1 MGLFVTWVPDA
12 DTVPSRTVSEG
23 RTDMPETT
31 VFVGLDVGKSEH
43 HCVALNAAGERLVD
57 RPLPNDE
64 AAVRALFTGLVS
76 RGEVIV
82 VVDQPASI
90 GALPVA
96 VAQDMGLATAYLPG
110 LAMRRIADLHP
121 GTAKTDARDAFVIAD
136 AARTLPHTLRSVDIA
151 GPAMADLSVLMG
163 YDDDL
168 RDQLTAGT
176 NRIRNLLLGVHPALE
191 RALGADLAHPAVLGL
206 LARYGGPTGL
216 KAAGR
221 RRIDNVLRKKAPRMH
236 AALADRIWT
245 ALGEQTVIVPGT
257 TAVEAILP
265 QQAAA
270 LAGLLDQ
277 RTAIAA
283 QVEKVLDDHPLAQV
297 LTSMPGVGVRT
308 AARILVEI
316 GDASSFPTAGH
327 LAAYAGLAPVTRRSG
342 SSVKGEHPARGGNK
356 RLKNALF
363 LSAFAS
369 LSDPE
374 SRAYYDRKRA
384 QGKKHNAALVC
395 LARRR
400 IDVMFAM
407 LRDGTYYH
415 TKSPAAA

>member
-1 MGLFVTWVPDA
+1 M
-12 DTVPSRTVSEG
+12 SE
-23 RTDMPETT
+23 PT
-31 VFVGLDVGKSEH
+31 VFIGLDVGKSEH
-43 HCVALNAAGERLVD
+43 HCTALNVAGKRLVD
-57 RPLPNDE
+57 RSLPNDE
-64 AAVRALFTGLVS
+64 QALRTVFGQLAE
-76 RGEVIV
+76 RGQVVV

-96 VAQDMGLATAYLPG
+96 VAQAMGLDTAYLPG

-121 GTAKTDARDAFVIAD
+121 GTAKTDARDAYVIAD

-168 RDQLTAGT
+168 RDQVTAGT
-176 NRIRNLLLGVHPALE
+176 NRIRNLLLSVHPALE
-191 RALGADLAHPAVLGL
+191 RALGAELAHPAVLGL

-216 KAAGR
+216 KTAGR
-221 RRIDNVLRKKAPRMH
+221 KRIDNLLAKKAPRMH
-236 AALADRIWT
+236 AALAERIWT
-245 ALGEQTVIVPGT
+245 ALGEQTVVVAGT
-257 TAVEAILP
+257 AAVEAILP
-265 QQAAA
+265 KQAAA

-277 RTAIAA
+277 RSQIAA
-283 QVEKVLDDHPLAQV
+283 DVEKALDDHPLARV

-316 GDASSFPTAGH
+316 GDASSFPSAGH

-342 SSVKGEHPARGGNK
+342 SSIKGEHPARGGNK

-363 LSAFAS
+363 LSAFAA
-369 LSDPE
+369 LSYPE

-400 IDVMFAM
+400 TDVIYAM
-407 LRDGTYYH
+407 LRDGTYYQGK
-415 TKSPAAA
+415 TSVAA

>member
-1 MGLFVTWVPDA
+1 M
-12 DTVPSRTVSEG
+12 SE
-23 RTDMPETT
+23 PT

-43 HCVALNAAGERLVD
+43 HCTALNVAGDRLMD
-57 RPLPNDE
+57 RPVPNDE
-64 AAVRALFTGLVS
+64 QALRQLFAGLAEH
-76 RGEVIV
+76 GELIV

-96 VAQDMGLATAYLPG
+96 VAQDMGLQVGYLPG

-151 GPAMADLSVLMG
+151 GPAMSDLAVLMG

-168 RDQLTAGT
+168 RDQVTAGS
-176 NRIRNLLLGVHPALE
+176 NRIRNLLMSVHPGLE
-191 RALGADLAHPAVLGL
+191 RALGADLAHPAVLAL

-221 RRIDNVLRKKAPRMH
+221 KRIDTLLAKKAPRMH
-236 AALADRIWT
+236 AALTDRIWT
-245 ALGEQTVIVPGT
+245 ALGEQTVVVAGT

-265 QQAAA
+265 KQAAA

-277 RTAIAA
+277 RKAIAA
-283 QVEKVLDDHPLAQV
+283 DVEKVLDDHPLAQV

-342 SSVKGEHPARGGNK
+342 SSIKGEHPARGGNK

-363 LSAFAS
+363 LSAFAA
-369 LSDPE
+369 LSDTE

-384 QGKKHNAALVC
+384 QGKKHNAAIVC

-400 IDVMFAM
+400 IDVMYAM
-407 LRDGTYYH
+407 LRDGTHYH
-415 TKSPAAA
+415 AKKPCSGSTNAIRTPPDHAQER

>member
-1 MGLFVTWVPDA
+1 M
-12 DTVPSRTVSEG
+12 SES
-23 RTDMPETT
+23 T

-43 HCVALNAAGERLVD
+43 HCTALNAAGDRLVD

-64 AAVRALFTGLVS
+64 AALRAVFAELAQAAQV
-76 RGEVIV
+76 VI

-96 VAQDMGLATAYLPG
+96 VAQAMGLDTGYLPG

-121 GTAKTDARDAFVIAD
+121 GTAKTDARDAYVIAD

-151 GPAMADLSVLMG
+151 GPAMADLAVLMG

-168 RDQLTAGT
+168 RDQVTAGT
-176 NRIRNLLLGVHPALE
+176 NRIRNLLLSVHPALE
-191 RALGADLAHPAVLGL
+191 RALGDNLAHPAVLGL

-216 KAAGR
+216 KAAGKK
-221 RRIDNVLRKKAPRMH
+221 RIDTVLAKKAPRMH
-236 AALADRIWT
+236 ATLAERIWT
-245 ALGEQTVIVPGT
+245 ALGEQTVVVAGT

-265 QQAAA
+265 KQAAA

-277 RTAIAA
+277 RRQIAA
-283 QVEKVLDDHPLAQV
+283 DVERVLDDHPLAAV

-316 GDASSFPTAGH
+316 GDASSFPSAGH

-342 SSVKGEHPARGGNK
+342 SSIKGEHPARGGNK

-363 LSAFAS
+363 LSAFAA
-369 LSDPE
+369 LHDPE

-384 QGKKHNAALVC
+384 QGKKHNAAIVC

-400 IDVMFAM
+400 IDVIYAM
-407 LRDGTYYH
+407 LRDGTYYQAK
-415 TKSPAAA
+415 TSAAA